1 VNNTRFLFFI
11 GSGRTG
17 STFLGQV
24 LNYHPN
30 CLISNESRFL
40 DKVIKQKYS
49 ADLAFDHLRQEATK
63 QFENGL
69 ENTGYN
75 MSQYQGRWKEM
86 GHLSELPEFNKKQ
99 ILVIGDKKAGGTT
112 SVFREHKQEFLDFVT
127 KNKFYFLHLV
137 RNPAVAARSYM
148 KSHGYKT
155 YEKACKKVL
164 DDSILASTLEDYID
178 SDLYLR
184 VYYEDL
190 LDNFDI
196 TIENVN
202 SWLGLET
209 DPGWLSHIQ
218 KTLNKNDSETDM
230 GDLNTAKEIVLT
242 ADTKNI
248 FKRYF
253 ESI

>member
-1 VNNTRFLFFI
+1 MKYLFFI

-40 DKVIKQKYS
+40 DKVVKQKCS
-49 ADLAFDHLRQEATK
+49 TDLAFSHLYEEATR
-63 QFENGL
+63 QFESGL
-69 ENTGYN
+69 ENTGYKI
-75 MSQYQGRWKEM
+75 SQYQKRWKEM
-86 GHLSELPEFNKKQ
+86 GHLSELPEFNKKE
-99 ILVIGDKKAGGTT
+99 IVVIGDKKAGGTT
-112 SVFREHKQEFLDFVT
+112 SIFREHKQEFLDFVT

-148 KSHGYKT
+148 KSHGYET

-164 DDSILASTLEDYID
+164 DDSILASTLEDYVD
-178 SDLYLR
+178 PDLYLR

-190 LDNFDI
+190 LDNFDT
-196 TIENVN
+196 TIKNIN

-209 DPGWLSHIQ
+209 DSEWLRHIQ
-218 KTLNKNDSETDM
+218 KTLNKSDSETDM
-230 GDLNTAKEIVLT
+230 DDLHRAKETMLT
-242 ADTKNI
+242 DDTKNI